1 MPQAADILRSVLDG
15 LDELFLRTGVAFWDE
30 QVRRVAAFESAT
42 AMARA
47 YASMSQGSASGTF
60 HDRIISVRNHD
71 PITAR
76 QEPFVNELLTTFQS
90 IGLACM
96 NAVTADGDDA
106 ELGQS
111 TADTAS
117 EYWLRWQGHDVASR
131 WRKVVTGVRCRTCDS
146 RYLLDDARDGVAA
159 LRWSLTTAPTWIED
173 GRSRQ
178 LVDAAMDPSGHADTR
193 AQLEA
198 VRPAFEAVGLP
209 FIPLPYN
216 RPDRGPNDR
225 CSTCGADSWTTT
237 HWLMAHDPP
246 SLEPFAE

>member
-1 MPQAADILRSVLDG
+1 MPQAADVLRSVLDG
-15 LDELFLRTGVAFWDE
+15 LDELFRRTGVSFWDE
-30 QVRRVAAFESAT
+30 QVRRVAALESPT
-42 AMARA
+42 MMAGA
-47 YASMSQGSASGTF
+47 YASMSQGSAPGTF

-71 PITAR
+71 LVTSR
-76 QEPFVNELLTTFQS
+76 QEPFVNELLTTFES
-90 IGLACM
+90 VGLACM
-96 NAVTADGDDA
+96 NAIRADGDA
-106 ELGQS
+106 APLHQS

-117 EYWLRWQGHDVASR
+117 EYWLRWQGHEVASR

-146 RYLLDDARDGVAA
+146 RYLLDDAPDWVAA

-237 HWLMAHDPP
+237 HWLMAHNPP
-246 SLEPFAE
+246 RLEPLAE